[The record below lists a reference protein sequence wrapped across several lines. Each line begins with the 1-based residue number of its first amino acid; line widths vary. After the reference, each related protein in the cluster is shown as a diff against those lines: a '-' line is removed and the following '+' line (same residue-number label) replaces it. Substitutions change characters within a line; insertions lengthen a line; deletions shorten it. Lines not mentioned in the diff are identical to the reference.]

1 MEIDQDADA
10 KREEEMMY
18 GHGAMTKEELNEKY
32 PNRPHN
38 HSKTLPFHDLYLDLF
53 NPLNDNKKKPT
64 GAAIARKKLGPH
76 GGPSQAPNEIRRQ
89 IIDRF
94 IGRWRKEVGH
104 DIYPAFRLIV
114 PEKDRDRGMY
124 GLKELTLGKMLIRI
138 LKIDKNSDDGYNLT
152 HWKLPGI
159 KATSATA
166 GDFAGRCFDAI
177 SKRPMRSEP
186 GDMSIAE
193 VNERLDRLSVAQK
206 EENQRPILE
215 EFYSRMNAEEMMWL
229 IRIILRQMKVGATEK
244 TFFDLWHPDAESLFN
259 ISSSLRRVCWEL
271 YDKNVRL
278 EGDNRGI
285 TLMQCFQP
293 QLAAFQMK
301 SMEQMVAR
309 MNPTEQ
315 DPVFWT
321 EEKLD
326 GERMQLHM
334 IEDDSQR
341 GGVRFG
347 FWSRKAKDYTY
358 LYGNGFHDDNAAL
371 TRHIEDAFRPGVRNI
386 ILDGEMITWN
396 MKEDCVVGFGTLK
409 TAAIEQQQNPFA
421 DGNRPLFRVFDC
433 LYLNDKPLTQY
444 TLRDRRRALEG
455 AIQPVHRRLEIH
467 TYIEGKT
474 ATDIEPA
481 LRLVLEE
488 GSEGLVIKNPR
499 SEYRL
504 NDRNDDWIKVKPE
517 YMTEFGESLDC
528 IVVGGYFGSGKRG
541 GFLSSF
547 LCGLYLPEYHRK
559 HIEPNAHPQKTWSFF
574 KVGGGFSAS
583 DYAQIRHLTD
593 GKWKD
598 WDRKKPPTE
607 WIELAGGDRQYEKPD
622 MWIKPEDSVVVSVKA
637 AQVGGTDQFRTQ
649 RTLRFPRFKRLRT
662 DKSWD
667 QALSWDEFDALKAK
681 ADEEQAEKKLKID
694 ETKRQRTSKRQKRAL
709 VIQGQEDEVAQPYAG
724 PATKVFEGLSFFIMT
739 EAGKPLKKSK
749 AELEQLVKANGGK
762 IVASQKDPDTIL
774 IADRNVVKVASIKK
788 NDDRNIIKPCWLL
801 DCIKQSE
808 LDAGRPNLLLPL
820 EPYHLEYTHTA
831 DRGKY
836 DGNIDEF
843 GDSYVRDVTPQD
855 LLSLFQNMPAKIED
869 GYEPSEVLEQF
880 IEHGHGLDEMEALMF
895 SGITAFFDSPEPST
909 KRLFEF
915 AGGSV
920 ANSLQSEE
928 VTHVIVKPGSKAIPA
943 IRKDIATRSRLPR
956 IVVDD
961 WVLESWAEE
970 TRLDEEG
977 MSATIRAFWYCTEC

>member
-94 IGRWRKEVGH
+94 IGRWRKEVGN

-152 HWKLPGI
+152 HWKLPGL
-159 KATSATA
+159 KSTSATA

-186 GDMSIAE
+186 GDMSIAD

-315 DPVFWT
+315 DPVFWI

-358 LYGNGFHDDNAAL
+358 LYGNGFHDENAAL

-662 DKSWD
+662 DKSWN

-681 ADEEQAEKKLKID
+681 ADEEQSEKKLKID

-709 VIQGQEDEVAQPYAG
+709 VIQGQEDDVARPYAG

-739 EAGKPLKKSK
+739 EAGKPLKKTK

-820 EPYHLEYTHTA
+820 EPQHLEYTHTT
-831 DRGKY
+831 DRGRY

-843 GDSYVRDVTPQD
+843 GDSYVRDVTPQG
-855 LLSLFQNMPAKIED
+855 LLSLLQNMPAKIED

-895 SGITAFFDSPEPST
+895 SGITAFFDSPELST

-928 VTHVIVKPGSKAIPA
+928 VTHVIVKPGSKAVPA
-943 IRKDIATRSRLPR
+943 IRKDIASRPRLPR